1 MSYNQPP
8 PPYGPP
14 PQQPP
19 YGGGYGVPPQSPYP
33 YYAQQVW
40 APQPGVVPLR
50 PLGVG
55 DIIKGTFS
63 AFGRSWLQ
71 LLVFALLTM
80 LGVGLLLTVPLV
92 LLGAGDTETEAPA
105 LVALFVIG
113 GLASLLVLPG
123 LVYVAP
129 MIALRETVVGRKVTV
144 SVLRERIGV
153 RTLRVLGTMLATA
166 CVILP
171 FFLGAVVGGVCLG
184 VGVEQQSPGGTALAV
199 VGFLVVCAAFVGM
212 IWMGYRLIFAPAITV
227 LEDLGPV
234 ASLRRSAALVKG
246 DWWRVFGITYLM
258 GMIVGALAYVAILAC
273 MLVMMVVTLPLAAS
287 AGFSEG
293 ADPTWGIAAV
303 VVMVLV
309 GAVMAAVYFL
319 TFALSSYSTGL
330 LYVDQRLRR
339 ENFAETLL
347 ASSATPTGPPG
358 AASPTAPAG
367 AYTGP
372 TAPYAGPTPP
382 YSGPAASY
390 TNPTGPYMP
399 PMAPPVPPAA
409 PPSAPPAAPP
419 APPSAPPA
427 GPSSPPEGPAA
438 PPAPP
443 APPA

>member
-19 YGGGYGVPPQSPYP
+19 YGGGYGVPPQPPYP

-55 DIIKGTFS
+55 DIIKGTFL

-92 LLGAGDTETEAPA
+92 LLGAGDTETAAPA

-184 VGVEQQSPGGTALAV
+184 VGVEQRSPGGTALAV
-199 VGFLVVCAAFVGM
+199 VGFLVLCAAFVGM

-273 MLVMMVVTLPLAAS
+273 MLVMMVVTVPLAS
-287 AGFSEG
+287 STGFSEG

-303 VVMVLV
+303 VVVVLV

-347 ASSATPTGPPG
+347 AASATPSGPSGQHG

-367 AYTGP
+367 AYP
-372 TAPYAGPTPP
+372 
-382 YSGPAASY
+382 
-390 TNPTGPYMP
+390 
-399 PMAPPVPPAA
+399 
-409 PPSAPPAAPP
+409 
-419 APPSAPPA
+419 
-427 GPSSPPEGPAA
+427 
-438 PPAPP
+438 
-443 APPA
+443 

>member
-1 MSYNQPP
+1 M
-8 PPYGPP
+8 P
-14 PQQPP
+14 PQP
-19 YGGGYGVPPQSPYP
+19 PYP
-33 YYAQQVW
+33 YYAQKAW

-55 DIIKGTFS
+55 DIIKGTFL

-92 LLGAGDTETEAPA
+92 LLGAGDPETTAPA
-105 LVALFVIG
+105 SVSLALLGGPAALFV
-113 GLASLLVLPG
+113 LPA
-123 LVYVAP
+123 LIYVAP
-129 MIALRETVVGRKVTV
+129 MIALRETVVGRKVTL

-153 RTLRVLGTMLATA
+153 RTLRVLGTMLLVMCAA
-166 CVILP
+166 LP
-171 FFLGAVVGGVCLG
+171 FFLVAVVGGVCVG
-184 VGVEQQSPGGTALAV
+184 VGVEQQNPGGTALAV
-199 VGFLVVCAAFVGM
+199 VGFLVVCAAIVGM
-212 IWMGYRLIFAPAITV
+212 VWMGYRLIFAPAITV

-258 GMIVGALAYVAILAC
+258 GMIVGAMAYVAILVC
-273 MLVMMVVTLPLAAS
+273 MLVMMLVTVPLASS

-347 ASSATPTGPPG
+347 ASAASYGPPG
-358 AASPTAPAG
+358 AAPPAAPAG
-367 AYTGP
+367 PYPGATAPYTGP
-372 TAPYAGPTPP
+372 VAPYTAPTPPPGAAAGPTDP
-382 YSGPAASY
+382 YL
-390 TNPTGPYMP
+390 P
-399 PMAPPVPPAA
+399 PMAPPVPPTA
-409 PPSAPPAAPP
+409 PPSAPPADTPP
-419 APPSAPPA
+419 ADASPSGALTPPDGPASPADGPASPPAPPA
-427 GPSSPPEGPAA
+427 GP
-438 PPAPP
+438 PAPR
-443 APPA
+443 